1 VLTARLVDA
10 DPRDAHAPVL
20 TFRPGAGAAA
30 FSAAFGGRGLAR
42 DNPHMLR
49 LSLQVGLIFAA
60 LSARALAQPADA
72 QYDEAKVPAYT
83 LPDPLR
89 FEDGRA
95 VTSAEAWRSRRAEI
109 VRLFETHVYGR
120 SPTAPSAMRF
130 VVVEQTPGALAG
142 LATRRQVRVL
152 LDGAASGPAFELLL
166 YVPSASKD
174 PVPAFLGLNFG
185 GNHTLSADPAVP
197 LSKVWI
203 RDGPGVVNHHST
215 EASRG
220 SAASAWPLERILGRG
235 YALATVYYGDL
246 EPDHAEGWKDGVR
259 ARIGPGARGPLAA
272 DDWGALAAW
281 AWGLRRAL
289 DYLGTVPEIDGRRI
303 AVIGHSRLG
312 KAALWAGAQDQ
323 RVALVVSNDSG
334 EGGAALARRKFGERT
349 EDITR
354 AFPHWFCRGYR
365 KYAGREEAI
374 PVDQHE
380 LLALVAPR
388 PLYVASATEDLWADP
403 RGEFLSAKAAEPV
416 YLLLGKDG
424 LGVAE
429 PPAPDRSV
437 GGTIGYHRR
446 TGVHALTTWDWER
459 YLDFAD
465 RQLRPA
471 APGR

>member
-1 VLTARLVDA
+1 
-10 DPRDAHAPVL
+10 
-20 TFRPGAGAAA
+20 
-30 FSAAFGGRGLAR
+30 
-42 DNPHMLR
+42 MLR
-49 LSLQVGLIFAA
+49 LPLTVLTIVVALAA
-60 LSARALAQPADA
+60 RVTAQPANA
-72 QYDEAKVPAYT
+72 PYDEAKVPAYT

-120 SPTAPSAMRF
+120 SPAAPSAMRF
-130 VVVEQTPGALAG
+130 VVVETARDALAG
-142 LATRRQVRVL
+142 LAIRRQVRVR
-152 LDGAASGPAFELLL
+152 LDGTATGPAFELLL
-166 YVPSASKD
+166 YVPSAAKG

-185 GNHTLSADPAVP
+185 GNHTLGADPAVP
-197 LSKVWI
+197 VSRAWM
-203 RDGPGVVNHHST
+203 RDGPGVADHHAT

-220 SAASAWPLERILGRG
+220 SAAAAWPLERIVGRG

-259 ARIGPGARGPLAA
+259 ARIGPGARGALAA

-289 DYLGTVPEIDGRRI
+289 DYLQSAPEIDGRRV

-312 KAALWAGAQDQ
+312 KAALWAGAQDE
-323 RVALVVSNDSG
+323 RMALVVSNDSG

-349 EDITR
+349 EDITG
-354 AFPHWFCRGYR
+354 AFPHWFCRDYR
-365 KYAGREEAI
+365 RYAGREEAI

-403 RGEFLSAKAAEPV
+403 RGEFLAAKAAEPV
-416 YLLLGKDG
+416 YRLLGKDG
-424 LGVAE
+424 LGVADR
-429 PPAPDRSV
+429 PAPDQPVS
-437 GGTIGYHRR
+437 GTIGYHLR
-446 TGVHALTTWDWER
+446 TGAHALTAYDWER

-465 RQLRPA
+465 RQLKPA
-471 APGR
+471 SGAAR